1 MIPEFKN
8 RLKLEIDVYLTKYP
22 AATSKDIKNFL
33 FLGEP
38 AQELFTINLHAL
50 NKFILFQKRKFAES
64 GATGSLLNN
73 RVGAGRKKVESRN

>member
-38 AQELFTINLHAL
+38 AQELFTINAL
-50 NKFILFQKRKFAES
+50 NKFILFHKRKFAES

-73 RVGAGRKKVESRN
+73 RVGVGRKKVESRN

>member
-1 MIPEFKN
+1 MIPELKK
-8 RLKLEIDVYLTKYP
+8 RLKLDLNMYP

-38 AQELFTINLHAL
+38 AQELFTINPHAL